1 LGHTNISF
9 SGIYRVELQMLNKKE
24 QKEYIKLIQKSL
36 NNQLVLNPV
45 DNARYDELRLKEHTK
60 V

>member
-1 LGHTNISF
+1 
-9 SGIYRVELQMLNKKE
+9 MLNKKE

-45 DNARYDELRLKEHTK
+45 DNARYDELRVKEHTK